1 MKQNDFELLLADG
14 HTGEQVLGN
23 GVPLDT
29 AAHMQRLEQ
38 VDASHMLNPGKDPN
52 LLPQQR
58 WGVVAP
64 EGPEG
69 DRLLALIQ
77 GLIGW
82 RQECQGGAP
91 VSIYRVPRALS
102 SVTDE
107 AQESYTLWK
116 NSVLNDPD
124 RQKVSERPLYLLF
137 LGDLDVLPFE
147 LQQSVAQERLVGRL
161 AFPREQDYEAYV
173 EKVLRWEKR
182 PPSVLQPSRALFYTV
197 HDGTQATR
205 IGYSALMTT
214 ALEDLRE
221 SRKEAAGLTEE
232 ELKQHILEM
241 GSPRRFSIEDMLSE
255 AARDVPTVLFS
266 MSHGLGPPRDGW
278 RSPTE
283 RWEMQ
288 GAMSLGKGERLD
300 ARALAS
306 RPFLPG
312 GIWFYFACFGAGTPS
327 TSAYWPWLK
336 RLSDIGQFR
345 GELDSVLTALPGSHE
360 RPFIAALPQAVLANP
375 QGPLAVV
382 GHVDLAWTYGFQDHL
397 TGVSKRDRFTQILEQ
412 WLDGSRAG
420 VGIGWLTGTEFGKVN
435 TSLTELYK
443 QLETSQKLGISHPRS
458 TAQLAHLWMTQQ
470 DLAGYILLGD
480 PAAHLPRATASTQ
493 LPAKRATPSIASL
506 SAELPDARALEKAV
520 LQLGLLRQYLA
531 LGIGISAE
539 ELEQC
544 ERLYLQGGLR
554 ALQGH
559 KRV

>member
-1 MKQNDFELLLADG
+1 MKQEDFELLLADG
-14 HTGEQVLGN
+14 RSGEQVLERGM
-23 GVPLDT
+23 PLNT
-29 AAHMQRLEQ
+29 ASHMQHLER

-69 DRLLALIQ
+69 DRLLALVKD
-77 GLIGW
+77 LIAW

-91 VSIYRVPRALS
+91 VSIYRVSQSLS
-102 SVTDE
+102 SATDL
-107 AQESYTLWK
+107 AQDPYTLWK
-116 NSVLNDPD
+116 SSVLNDPD
-124 RQKVSERPLYLLF
+124 KQKVSERPLYLLF

-147 LQQSVAQERLVGRL
+147 LQKAVAQERLVGRL
-161 AFPREQDYEAYV
+161 AFPRDQDYEAYV

-182 PPSVLQPSRALFYTV
+182 PPPSSHPARALFYTV

-205 IGYSALMTT
+205 IGYSGLMTP

-221 SRKEAAGLTEE
+221 CRKEGAGLTEE
-232 ELKQHILEM
+232 ELKQRILEV
-241 GSPRRFSIEDMLSE
+241 GNPRRFSIEDMLSE

-266 MSHGLGPPRDGW
+266 MSHGLGPPREGW
-278 RSPTE
+278 RSPNE

-300 ARALAS
+300 AKELAS

-312 GIWFYFACFGAGTPS
+312 GVWFYFACFGAGTPA

-336 RLSDIGQFR
+336 RLADIGQFR

-382 GHVDLAWTYGFQDHL
+382 GHVDLAWTYGFQDQL
-397 TGVSKRDRFTQILEQ
+397 TGISKRDRFTQVLEQ

-420 VGIGWLTGTEFGKVN
+420 IGIGWLTGTEFGKVN

-443 QLETSQKLGISHPRS
+443 QMETSQKLGISHPKN

-480 PAAHLPRATASTQ
+480 PAVHLPRATASTQ
-493 LPAKRATPSIASL
+493 ISVKRSGPSIASFQ
-506 SAELPDARALEKAV
+506 AEPADKQALEKAV
-520 LQLGLLRQYLA
+520 LKLGLLRQYLA
-531 LGIGISAE
+531 LDIGVSAE
-539 ELEQC
+539 ELQEY
-544 ERLYLQGGLR
+544 ERLYLQGGLK
-554 ALQGH
+554 ALQSRN
-559 KRV
+559 RV